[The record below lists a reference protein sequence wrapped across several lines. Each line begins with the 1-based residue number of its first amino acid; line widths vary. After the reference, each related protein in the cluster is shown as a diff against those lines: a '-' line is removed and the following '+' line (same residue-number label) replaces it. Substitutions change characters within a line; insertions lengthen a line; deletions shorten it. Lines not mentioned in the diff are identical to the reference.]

1 MLNKKQTDQSV
12 SNKAKTSEEKKVKN
26 KLEKFYQI
34 VKEHD
39 IAYYKNH
46 NPIISDAEYDDL
58 RRSILEIEKEYPSLV
73 NSQSPSFT
81 VGAEPS
87 EKFNKVKHLTP
98 MLSIQNAKNKE
109 EVISWSDSLR
119 NFLRIEE
126 NQIVSYVAEPKIDG
140 LSASLIYEDGI
151 LKVGATRGNGKIG
164 EDITENIKT
173 IRGIP
178 HKIDKK
184 RAPKFLEIRGEVYM
198 SHDNFNLLNKIQGKQ
213 SKELF
218 KNPRNAAAG
227 SLKQLDPNETAKR
240 SLEFF
245 AYAWGSVSS

>member
-1 MLNKKQTDQSV
+1 
-12 SNKAKTSEEKKVKN
+12 
-26 KLEKFYQI
+26 
-34 VKEHD
+34 
-39 IAYYKNH
+39 
-46 NPIISDAEYDDL
+46 
-58 RRSILEIEKEYPSLV
+58 
-73 NSQSPSFT
+73 
-81 VGAEPS
+81 
-87 EKFNKVKHLTP
+87 

-164 EDITENIKT
+164 EDITENVKT
-173 IRGIP
+173 ITGIP

-213 SKELF
+213 SL
-218 KNPRNAAAG
+218 
-227 SLKQLDPNETAKR
+227 SLIHI
-240 SLEFF
+240 
-245 AYAWGSVSS
+245 